1 MKVDFRT
8 EVFNLLDRGNFE
20 IPKTKVFTGSGKIG
34 GNVGVIEDTVTRSR
48 QVQCALKL
56 IF

>member
-8 EVFNLLDRGNFE
+8 EVFNLLNRGNFE
-20 IPKTKVFTGSGKIG
+20 IARTNGSTGSGKIR